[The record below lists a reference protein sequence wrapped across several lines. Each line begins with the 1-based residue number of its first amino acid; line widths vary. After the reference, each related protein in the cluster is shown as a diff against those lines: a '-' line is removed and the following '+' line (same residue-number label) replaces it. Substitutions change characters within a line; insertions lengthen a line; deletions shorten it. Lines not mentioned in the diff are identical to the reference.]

1 MNIAKFLRTTFL
13 QNISG
18 GSFCHCFECT
28 AYNFFLLKEY
38 FLKYV
43 PVFLE
48 MKEMGR
54 AGGVDGVINIIQIQI
69 H

>member
-1 MNIAKFLRTTFL
+1 MAASVIASSALRT
-13 QNISG
+13 
-18 GSFCHCFECT
+18 
-28 AYNFFLLKEY
+28 EY

-54 AGGVDGVINIIQIQI
+54 AGGVDGFINIIQIQI